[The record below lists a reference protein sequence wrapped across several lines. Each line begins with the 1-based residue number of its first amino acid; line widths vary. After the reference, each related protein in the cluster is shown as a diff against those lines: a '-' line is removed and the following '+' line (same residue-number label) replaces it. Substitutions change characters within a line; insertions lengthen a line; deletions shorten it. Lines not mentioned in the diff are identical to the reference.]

1 MSQAMNNYDVATA
14 HFHLAFGHQMRIW
27 KIWKIYINI
36 YGLASWHSNQGVP
49 AYQVVIF
56 WTPRKSFEVWPPLDE
71 ILHDN
76 KNKYNKNSNKWENTF
91 WKNGKSAI
99 LEFSLLFKIFILQ
112 SNNINDMISKSLEI
126 ITKVFISFFNF
137 HSTANLLKT
146 IAMIR
151 KDNWSLCVCTIVKDK
166 RKYMPQLITSK

>member
-1 MSQAMNNYDVATA
+1 MNNYDVATV
-14 HFHLAFGHQMRIW
+14 HFHLAFRHWMRNTQIW
-27 KIWKIYINI
+27 KIWINI
-36 YGLASWHSNQGVP
+36 YGLASWRSNQRVP
-49 AYQVVIF
+49 TYQVVIF

-91 WKNGKSAI
+91 WKNGKLAI

-126 ITKVFISFFNF
+126 ITKAFISIFIFY
-137 HSTANLLKT
+137 STADLLNT
-146 IAMIR
+146 IAIIR
-151 KDNWSLCVCTIVKDK
+151 KDNWSLCVCAIVKDK